1 MKDLLDIRKEIDLV
15 DDEII
20 KLFVKRMGLS
30 KEVAEFKKNTS
41 MPVTDTNRE
50 DKIVYRLTSNLP
62 DELKLYAKEVYS
74 AIFSVSKAYQNTLV
88 DKTSKEF

>member
-20 KLFVKRMGLS
+20 KLFVKRMGLI
-30 KEVAEFKKNTS
+30 KEIAEVKKNS
-41 MPVTDTNRE
+41 NVLVTDTSRE

-74 AIFSVSKAYQNTLV
+74 AIFSVSKTYQKTLV
-88 DKTSKEF
+88 EDSI